1 MGLFDFLKNIKKENE
16 NTTHFDIIIKPGE
29 KPSPKPVTDME
40 HLTADGEL
48 PWGWVTHNNEFTGKI
63 GSEFTYFLNSWLD
76 ARKKSPKELH
86 SALKSLIMYL
96 EDAEKLCKS
105 KGECFESWFYHNLI
119 TPDYI
124 DKRKAELEKL
134 SANLDK
140 LEEKYIQKQQ
150 QK

>member
-1 MGLFDFLKNIKKENE
+1 MGLFDFLKNAKKENE

-29 KPSPKPVTDME
+29 KPSLKPVTDME
-40 HLTADGEL
+40 HLTTDGEL
-48 PWGWVTHNNEFTGKI
+48 PWGWVYHNNEFTSKI
-63 GSEFTYFLNSWLD
+63 KGEFTYFLNTWLD
-76 ARKKSPKELH
+76 ARKKTPKELH

-105 KGECFESWFYHNLI
+105 KGECFEYWFYQILI
-119 TPDYI
+119 SPDYI

-140 LEEKYIQKQQ
+140 LEEKYMQKQQ

>member
-16 NTTHFDIIIKPGE
+16 NTTHFDIVVKPGE
-29 KPSPKPVTDME
+29 KSTIKPVADME
-40 HLTADGEL
+40 HLTPEGEL
-48 PWGWVTHNNEFTGKI
+48 PFGWVYHKREFTNKI
-63 GSEFTYFLNSWLD
+63 HDEYTYFLNMWLD
-76 ARKKSPKELH
+76 ARKKSPKELY
-86 SALKSLIMYL
+86 SALKSLIIYL
-96 EDAEKLCKS
+96 EDAEKLCKT
-105 KGECFESWFYHNLI
+105 KGECFEYWFYHILI
-119 TPDYI
+119 SPDYI